1 MSRQEQIL
9 EAAVRLFRQHGF
21 HGAGIDQIGAEVGI
35 SGPAIYRHYP
45 NKLALLIAASK
56 RAAEHLEA
64 AAKHI
69 VADAGSAEEAL
80 RRLID
85 MHVRFALTDREL
97 IAVYLDEERNLPADE
112 RRRIRRLQRA
122 YLEHWLGPLEELM
135 PSASPEHRRSV
146 LFAVYAILN
155 SPTVFESHL
164 EPEELAGLLARMA
177 MAAIREG

>member
-1 MSRQEQIL
+1 MSRPEQIL
-9 EAAVRLFRQHGF
+9 EAAVRLFRKHGF

-45 NKLALLIAASK
+45 NKLALLIAASE

-69 VADAGSAEEAL
+69 VADSDNATDAL

-97 IAVYLDEERNLPADE
+97 IAVYLEEERNIPADE
-112 RRRIRRLQRA
+112 RRRIRRLQRS
-122 YLEHWLGPLEELM
+122 YLEQWLGPLEELM
-135 PSASPEHRRSV
+135 PTASPERRRAV
-146 LFAVYAILN
+146 LYAVYAILN
-155 SPTVFESHL
+155 SPTVFDSHL
-164 EPEELAGLLARMA
+164 DRDELAKLLAGLA
-177 MAAIREG
+177 MAALRAG

>member
-1 MSRQEQIL
+1 MTRQEQIL

-45 NKLALLIAASK
+45 NKLALLIDASE

-69 VADAGSAEEAL
+69 VSDTPDAEQAL

-85 MHVRFALTDREL
+85 MHVRFAITDHAL
-97 IAVYLDEERNLPADE
+97 IAVYLEEERNIPTVE
-112 RRRIRRLQRA
+112 RRRIRRLQRS
-122 YLEHWLGPLEELM
+122 YLDHWLGPLGQLIPGATTERLR
-135 PSASPEHRRSV
+135 AV
-146 LFAVYAILN
+146 LYAVYAILN
-155 SPTVFESHL
+155 SPTVFDSHL
-164 EPEELAGLLARMA
+164 DSDELADLLANMA
-177 MAAIREG
+177 MAAIKEG

>member
-1 MSRQEQIL
+1 MTRQEQIL

-45 NKLALLIAASK
+45 NKLALLIAASE

-69 VADAGSAEEAL
+69 VADADDAAEAL
-80 RRLID
+80 RRLVD

-97 IAVYLDEERNLPADE
+97 IAVYLEEERNIPTDE
-112 RRRIRRLQRA
+112 RRRIRRLQRS
-122 YLEHWLGPLEELM
+122 YLEQWLGPLEELM
-135 PSASPEHRRSV
+135 PAASPEHQRAV
-146 LFAVYAILN
+146 LYAVYAILN
-155 SPTVFESHL
+155 SPTVFDSHL
-164 EPEELAGLLARMA
+164 DSDELAQLLARMA
-177 MAAIREG
+177 MAAIRAG

>member
-1 MSRQEQIL
+1 MSRQEEIL
-9 EAAVRLFRQHGF
+9 EAAVRLFRLHGF

-45 NKLALLIAASK
+45 NKLALLIAASE

-69 VADAGSAEEAL
+69 VADAEDADEAL
-80 RRLID
+80 HRLID

-97 IAVYLDEERNLPADE
+97 IAVYLEEERNIPTDE
-112 RRRIRRLQRA
+112 RKRIRRLQRS
-122 YLEHWLGPLEELM
+122 YLEQWLGPLEELM
-135 PSASPEHRRSV
+135 PGSSPERLRAV
-146 LFAVYAILN
+146 LYAVYAILN
-155 SPTVFESHL
+155 SPTVFDSHL
-164 EPEELAGLLARMA
+164 DGEELADLLAGMA